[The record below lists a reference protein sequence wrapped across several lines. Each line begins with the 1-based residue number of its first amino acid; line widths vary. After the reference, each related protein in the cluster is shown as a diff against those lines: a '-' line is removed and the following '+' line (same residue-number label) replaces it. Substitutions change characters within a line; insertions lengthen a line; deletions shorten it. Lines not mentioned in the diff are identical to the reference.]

1 MFKYTTDTRIAR
13 AAAGRDRVRTSARRR
28 ISRGEASRASR
39 TTIRLLRW
47 DNRMGCFQR
56 GIALQTKVFFSSSSF
71 LMLLLCGS
79 KQKCVFVFCGLI
91 PRVFHQLP
99 NYLRLA
105 DRDGPAAAEDEA
117 SSVWHF

>member
-13 AAAGRDRVRTSARRR
+13 AAAGRDRIRTSARRR

-56 GIALQTKVFFSSSSF
+56 GIALQLKVFFF
-71 LMLLLCGS
+71 MLLFCGS
-79 KQKCVFVFCGLI
+79 KQKCVFVFCGPI
-91 PRVFHQLP
+91 PRVFHHLP